1 MVDLNWDHTPHW
13 SANRNLNIKGQ
24 EKVMKKQKSSRN
36 SKCLGACPNQKDK
49 NDYVKGQN
57 KIIMPHQS
65 NQKGQI
71 EET

>member
-1 MVDLNWDHTPHW
+1 
-13 SANRNLNIKGQ
+13 
-24 EKVMKKQKSSRN
+24 MKKQKSSRN
-36 SKCLGACPNQKDK
+36 SKCLGACPNEKDK

-71 EET
+71 EETWWKKKRLKDIMTVIPSF